1 MTQPSLRAPG
11 IWSIALPTPWHVGP
25 VNVYLIDDEPLTL
38 VDTGPRWP
46 AALAVLEDAL
56 KSLGHTLED
65 IQRVIVTHQHLDHSG
80 QAQTLVS
87 RSGAE
92 LCALDGLVEWFA
104 TFPAS
109 LQAEDDLADRVLRR
123 HGASQQ
129 VLDAI
134 SAQNREVHS
143 FGEPASVT
151 RPLREGDVL
160 EFANRRLRVHHRPGH
175 SPSDT
180 VLHDERDGVLLAGDL
195 LLDHVRSSAV
205 IAPPL
210 DGSEVHVRPRAFAQY
225 LGSLEA
231 TRAMDLSILLPGHG
245 APVGDHRALIT
256 RRLERYDQTT
266 ERLAALLTHEPLTAS
281 ELAVALKGAIPS
293 PASFFVL
300 CEVLGHLD
308 RLLDA
313 GIATE
318 VDAGVKR
325 FAKARAR
332 SS

>member
-1 MTQPSLRAPG
+1 VTQPSLRAPG
-11 IWSIALPTPWHVGP
+11 IWSIALPTPWHVGS

-38 VDTGPRWP
+38 VDAGPRSP
-46 AALAVLEDAL
+46 AALAALEEAL
-56 KSLGHTLED
+56 ESLGHRLED
-65 IQRVIVTHQHLDHSG
+65 IDRVILTHQHLDHGG
-80 QAQTLVS
+80 QAHTLVS

-92 LCALDGLVEWFA
+92 LCALEGLVEWFA

-109 LQAEDDLADRVLRR
+109 LEAEDDLADRVLRR

-129 VLDAI
+129 VLDEI

-143 FGEPASVT
+143 FGEPAIVT
-151 RPLREGDVL
+151 HPLREGDVL

-195 LLDHVRSSAV
+195 LLGHARSSAV

-225 LGSLEA
+225 LGALDA
-231 TRAMDLSILLPGHG
+231 TRTMDLSILLPGHG
-245 APVGDHRALIT
+245 APVADHRALIAQ
-256 RRLERYDQTT
+256 RLERYDQTT
-266 ERLAALLTHEPLTAS
+266 ERLAALLSREPLTAS
-281 ELAVALKGAIPS
+281 QLAVALKGEIPS

-300 CEVLGHLD
+300 CEMLGHLD

-325 FAKARAR
+325 FARAPAP
-332 SS
+332 SA